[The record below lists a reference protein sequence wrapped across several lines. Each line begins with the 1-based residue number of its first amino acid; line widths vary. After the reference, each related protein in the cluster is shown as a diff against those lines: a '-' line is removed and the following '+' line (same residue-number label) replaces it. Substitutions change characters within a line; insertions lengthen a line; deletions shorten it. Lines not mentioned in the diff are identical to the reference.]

1 MNVYFVVGQN
11 GVGKSQFLLKRAYED
26 TVFKSIV
33 ICNSIHDR
41 FIPSPK
47 IKRLSA
53 KNSMSLPNNVMKKAI
68 MLSLSEG
75 PHKLSDISRTLIYCG
90 YQPVITVTV
99 KPIRNRDE
107 IFESRFNNDNSSG
120 YIINEIMNHGSE
132 SLEFDFDFGRA
143 DKDFNFREL
152 SILNE
157 ILRSEGELRGRKII
171 KPIEIS
177 LHKINGGKIPL
188 AGASSGELS
197 LITSFI
203 YILCELDGAEQL
215 LIDEPENSLHPQWQ
229 KEYVS
234 KLVGLIGY
242 REVKIFIAT
251 HSPLIVSGAQLEE
264 YISPSFYH
272 PESNEWSKSS
282 SINIE
287 ATLWEQFE
295 TIGPKSTYLSEKI
308 VTILDE
314 FQSRKRSFDETISE
328 INLMEKGTFDKS
340 QTLTFKAAVGLAK
353 AIAQELK
360 NA

>member
-1 MNVYFVVGQN
+1 MDVYFVVGKN
-11 GVGKSQFLLKRAYED
+11 GVGKSQFLLNQAYED

-41 FIPSPK
+41 FTPSPK

-107 IFESRFNNDNSSG
+107 IVESRFNDNSRG
-120 YIINEIMNHGSE
+120 YIINEIMNHGNE
-132 SLEFDFDFGRA
+132 SLEFDFDFGRI

-157 ILRSEGELRGRKII
+157 ILRSEGELRSRKII

-229 KEYVS
+229 KEYMR

-242 REVKIFIAT
+242 RDVKIFIAT
-251 HSPLIVSGAQLEE
+251 HSPLLVSGAQLEE
-264 YISPSFYH
+264 YISSYFYH
-272 PESNEWSKSS
+272 PELNEWSKSS

-314 FQSRKRSFDETISE
+314 FQSKKRSFDEAISE
-328 INLMEKGTFDKS
+328 ITLMEKSTFDKS
-340 QTLTFKAAVGLAK
+340 QELTFKAAIGLAK
-353 AIAQELK
+353 AIAKELK